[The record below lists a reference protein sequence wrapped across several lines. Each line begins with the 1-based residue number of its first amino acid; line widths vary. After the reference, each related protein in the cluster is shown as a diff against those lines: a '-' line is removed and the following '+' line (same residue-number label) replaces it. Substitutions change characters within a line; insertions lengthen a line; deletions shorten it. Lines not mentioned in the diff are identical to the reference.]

1 LSARE
6 PIGDAKIKYWRDQLH
21 ISIIQKST

>member
-6 PIGDAKIKYWRDQLH
+6 PIGDAQIKYWRDQLH